1 MYRDYWYHVSVV
13 YIYDDMNWWLT
24 TLLRFIISNRSRVS
38 KHLRCTHRWP
48 LKRPDF
54 FSAGAG
60 ESLNSDR
67 RVNFCDCE
75 LYRFWWLLFITTS
88 SVSLVPYNF
97 AKPFSSPSFVSD
109 SKTPG
114 PFIIIVSLFYFL
126 LLLLLP
132 TPSLYSFRQ
141 ILWECISSVSSP
153 PIEPQKLHSDKIKRS
168 L

>member
-1 MYRDYWYHVSVV
+1 
-13 YIYDDMNWWLT
+13 MNWWLT

-54 FSAGAG
+54 FSAGAR

-75 LYRFWWLLFITTS
+75 LYSRFWWLLFITTS
-88 SVSLVPYNF
+88 SVSLVSYNF

-114 PFIIIVSLFYFL
+114 PFIIIISLFFIFL
-126 LLLLLP
+126 LS
-132 TPSLYSFRQ
+132 TPSIYSFRQ
-141 ILWECISSVSSP
+141 ILWECISSVRSA

-168 L
+168 LS